1 MAPFTGLHGPEKIK
15 PKQSTNQNGK
25 AFSQEGPSIIL
36 SLRFLSP
43 VCFLHVKGLHTIYCD
58 KRQGKIQYMVG
69 KGNMVFLIGQLE
81 REKVICKEWD
91 GIKVMRSNP
100 SSRSF

>member
-1 MAPFTGLHGPEKIK
+1 
-15 PKQSTNQNGK
+15 
-25 AFSQEGPSIIL
+25 
-36 SLRFLSP
+36 
-43 VCFLHVKGLHTIYCD
+43 
-58 KRQGKIQYMVG
+58 MVG